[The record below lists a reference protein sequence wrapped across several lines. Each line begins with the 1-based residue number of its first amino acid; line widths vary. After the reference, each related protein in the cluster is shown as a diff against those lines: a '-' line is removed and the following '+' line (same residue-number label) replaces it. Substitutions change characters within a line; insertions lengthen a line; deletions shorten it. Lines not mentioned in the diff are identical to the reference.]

1 MVKHLHLDII
11 ELELR
16 SILCTVYAR
25 ETPMVRRLDGG
36 GKKWQYLG
44 EERSFGILSR
54 AGQTIPSSSPW
65 GSIRRVWRRKSVG
78 QEIKYYPRGARAS
91 FGCGNLGVSS
101 VWRPP
106 KERSRRGLQYVLG
119 VVPRVSRTNNIL
131 TRTRQTRNLCSL
143 GAQCLI
149 SAPLNAPPR
158 EREKYRFDTLSLHPR
173 AETRDPLHQ
182 SSAPNAPSSVHL
194 RSPPSPLFRA
204 DSSNSPRRP
213 VNVIDRLLAATLFV
227 ATQLSRRK
235 LITGQPVIYSTQQ
248 TRPPRHQINYAL
260 N

>member
-204 DSSNSPRRP
+204 DSSN
-213 VNVIDRLLAATLFV
+213 
-227 ATQLSRRK
+227 
-235 LITGQPVIYSTQQ
+235 G
-248 TRPPRHQINYAL
+248 RPPRQCDRSSSGRDAFCRDTTFAPEINNRATGDL
-260 N
+260 FHATDSPAAAPN

>member
-16 SILCTVYAR
+16 SILCTVYAT

-158 EREKYRFDTLSLHPR
+158 ERERSIDSTPSPSTLAQRREILSIKC
-173 AETRDPLHQ
+173 
-182 SSAPNAPSSVHL
+182 SAPNAPSSVHL

-204 DSSNSPRRP
+204 DSSNGRR
-213 VNVIDRLLAATLFV
+213 
-227 ATQLSRRK
+227 S
-235 LITGQPVIYSTQQ
+235 S
-248 TRPPRHQINYAL
+248 PPRQCDRSSSGRDAFCRDTTFAPEINNRATGDL
-260 N
+260 FHATDSPAAAPN

>member
-182 SSAPNAPSSVHL
+182 ML
-194 RSPPSPLFRA
+194 RSKRSVVGPSPLT
-204 DSSNSPRRP
+204 SVPSLPRRF
-213 VNVIDRLLAATLFV
+213 LE
-227 ATQLSRRK
+227 QS
-235 LITGQPVIYSTQQ
+235 S
-248 TRPPRHQINYAL
+248 PPRQCDRSSSGRDAFCRDTTFAPEINNRATGDL
-260 N
+260 FHATDSPAAAPN

>member
-1 MVKHLHLDII
+1 
-11 ELELR
+11 
-16 SILCTVYAR
+16 
-25 ETPMVRRLDGG
+25 MVRRLDGG

-78 QEIKYYPRGARAS
+78 QEIKYYPRGARAC

-158 EREKYRFDTLSLHPR
+158 ERERSIDSTPSPSTLAQRREILSIKC
-173 AETRDPLHQ
+173 
-182 SSAPNAPSSVHL
+182 SAPNAPSSVHL

-204 DSSNSPRRP
+204 DSSNGRR
-213 VNVIDRLLAATLFV
+213 
-227 ATQLSRRK
+227 S
-235 LITGQPVIYSTQQ
+235 S
-248 TRPPRHQINYAL
+248 PPRQCDRSSSGRDAFCRDTTFAPKINNWATGDL
-260 N
+260 FHATDSPAAAPN

>member
-1 MVKHLHLDII
+1 
-11 ELELR
+11 
-16 SILCTVYAR
+16 
-25 ETPMVRRLDGG
+25 MVRRLDGG

-158 EREKYRFDTLSLHPR
+158 ERERSIDSTPSPSTLAQRREILSIKC
-173 AETRDPLHQ
+173 
-182 SSAPNAPSSVHL
+182 SAPNAPSSVHL